1 MMFQISYGIGGGY
14 NVHETELIEATDLNE
29 AIQIAYECSLNLFES
44 YGVFDNQVYEEELE
58 GLDDEERQGL
68 YMEEAE
74 RWIDY
79 HAEEVV

>member
-14 NVHETELIEATDLNE
+14 NVHETELIEANDLNE
-29 AIQIAYECSLNLFES
+29 ALQIAYECSLNLFES
-44 YGVFDNQVYEEELE
+44 YDVLAINQVNEEELE

-74 RWIDY
+74 RWIEY
-79 HAEEVV
+79 HAEVV